1 MIRIVYTSVLI
12 CTIYFSIGQ
21 NRWEQVYGLSNKNEY
36 IEDIAECYDRGYFV
50 ISSQGE
56 DEHSLGWGIKTDING
71 NILWERIIG
80 GNSFDFFPRAALN
93 YFGNMI
99 LVGVYRDEVLSNSGI
114 VLKLDSCGEK
124 QWCSVYTTD
133 LYYSVRFSDV
143 VLLDN
148 SDILVLAKLSSFD
161 LNKQIFL
168 FYFDRYGD
176 LIWYKAYATSDDHPQ
191 IGVATCK
198 DIIAVDNGFILS
210 GFCYWLY
217 PGGTYYY
224 LQPLIIKVD
233 SLFNEEWILPYGA
246 NDSILGE
253 AYGTIQLSSNEFM
266 SYGFAYHWDSAGTP
280 SDQAWLMRYDTE
292 GSETVS
298 TIIPN
303 NAIEPPT
310 RANII
315 YDAVKLNDTTFIAAS
330 YFGPEYNEE
339 NPRGEYLFDLNGNIS
354 NPKSHE
360 GTTIKTMVRETSD
373 GNYLFGTGMR
383 IDDNYDIML
392 YKLND
397 SLESVPYVT
406 NQYTYDSLCP
416 HPIQSDTISLEDC
429 MLIVD
434 IDDIP
439 GPEEYYAR
447 LWTIPLKTYPNP
459 AKEKIFFKLE
469 NTQHHK
475 NINLQC
481 YDIFGRLIH
490 EQEILTGQLETEI
503 NIALWRIG
511 LYVVVV
517 RSERKVMGKCK
528 FVVQ

>member
-1 MIRIVYTSVLI
+1 MVRALLTTVLLSV
-12 CTIYFSIGQ
+12 IYLCIGQ
-21 NRWEQVYGLSNKNEY
+21 SRWEQVYGLYNKDEQ
-36 IEDIAECYDRGYFV
+36 IRDVVECYDHGCFT
-50 ISSQGE
+50 ISGQVQ
-56 DEHSLGWGIKTDING
+56 DESGWGIKTDING
-71 NILWERIIG
+71 NVLWEKYIG
-80 GNSFDFFPRAALN
+80 GGSFVFSPWSVLHDHGSLV
-93 YFGNMI
+93 I
-99 LVGVYRDEVLSNSGI
+99 VGVYRNENLSNSGI
-114 VLKLDSCGEK
+114 IIKLDSCGEK
-124 QWCSVYTTD
+124 QWCNVYTTD
-133 LYYSVRFSDV
+133 LFLTTWFYDA

-148 SDILVLAKLSSFD
+148 SDMLVLAKLKSYD
-161 LNKQIFL
+161 QIKQIFL
-168 FYFDRYGD
+168 FYFNRHGE
-176 LIWYKAYATSDDHPQ
+176 LLWTKPFATKDDYQQ
-191 IGVATCK
+191 IGAARCT

-210 GFCYWLY
+210 GWCYWLY
-217 PGGTYYY
+217 PGGTYLY

-373 GNYLFGTGMR
+373 GNYLFGTGIR

-397 SLESVPYVT
+397 SLESVPYDT

-416 HPIQSDTISLEDC
+416 YLIQSDTISLEDC
-429 MLIVD
+429 MLIVN

-447 LWTIPLKTYPNP
+447 QRTIPIKAYPNP
-459 AKEKIFFKLE
+459 ASDKIFFELE
-469 NTQHHK
+469 NTQYHS
-475 NINLQC
+475 NIKLYC
-481 YDIFGRLIH
+481 YNIFGRLII
-490 EQEILTGQLETEI
+490 EQKILTGQFEAKTEVTS
-503 NIALWRIG
+503 LRKG
-511 LYVVVV
+511 MYVAVV
-517 RSERKVMGKCK
+517 RANGKILGRCK
-528 FVVQ
+528 FVVN